1 MLQAL
6 RNGTKSNLMR
16 AFLLVLVVGFGMWG
30 IGDIFRSSP
39 NDEDA
44 ITVDNIT
51 VSANEVA
58 ITFDRARRFYY
69 PGLNNNEAIAT
80 GLMDQIIAE
89 LIERSLFEAEAARLG
104 LTVTRDMA
112 KQSLRTN
119 PLFQDAS
126 GNFNPLLMRDIL
138 ARRGISE
145 DQLIAD
151 IGYAEKRNQVIAA
164 IASGVEYSPVLAD
177 SMAKWLAQQRQIH
190 FAAIAISPDQVTD
203 PDQATLSGWY
213 RDNQDIFD
221 APTMRSVTAAIL
233 SPDHYLQN
241 IVVSQ
246 TELEN
251 AFEER
256 KSAFSVPER
265 RDFLQMVLP
274 DLETAEAVRQRL
286 IAGEDFAAVALE
298 VSGDKPEDITFVGV
312 TRDDLPEDLAAT
324 IFAGSEGN
332 VTNPSQTPFG
342 VYVFEITA
350 INEAKIPS
358 FEDVRTR
365 LEEELKI
372 EMAVNQVYDSIT
384 IFEEAQDSGA
394 TLEEAAKAAKAQ
406 LITIAGMSQNSLNE
420 SSDPIN
426 DIATSTGFRSAVWQ
440 QEIGTEGML
449 IADEDNTY
457 FALRVENETAAR
469 SRDLD
474 EVKDE
479 AIKAWKLETAIS
491 RAKTQA
497 EDIIAANDFDAAV
510 KSAGATLEQSSPF
523 LQSGIGLD
531 HEESSLI
538 ASASFSIEVGDKT
551 LLETGSD
558 SIIVI
563 RLDDIIAGDE
573 DTVTLRKNQL
583 LADFK
588 DHLVAD
594 TEDAIVK
601 GLATLHDVE
610 ANPNAV
616 VRLLIGSIN

>member
-164 IASGVEYSPVLAD
+164 IASGAEYSPVLAD

-221 APTMRSVTAAIL
+221 APTMRSVTAVIL

-358 FEDVRTR
+358 FEDIRTR
-365 LEEELKI
+365 LEEELQI

-406 LITIAGMSQNSLNE
+406 LITIDGMSQNSLNE

-551 LLETGSD
+551 LVETGSD

>member
-164 IASGVEYSPVLAD
+164 IASGAEYSPVLAD

-221 APTMRSVTAAIL
+221 APTMRSVTAVIL

-358 FEDVRTR
+358 FEDIRTR

-406 LITIAGMSQNSLNE
+406 LITIEGMSQNSLNE

-551 LLETGSD
+551 LVETGSD

>member
-112 KQSLRTN
+112 KQSLRSN

-164 IASGVEYSPVLAD
+164 IASGAEYSPVLAD

-221 APTMRSVTAAIL
+221 APTMRSVTAVIL

-332 VTNPSQTPFG
+332 ITNPSQTPFG

-358 FEDVRTR
+358 FEDIRTR

-420 SSDPIN
+420 SRDPIN

-551 LLETGSD
+551 LVETGSD